1 MSMVFKLNNPKFGGS
16 LKLGEK
22 TSEKMIVTG
31 LLIVAV
37 LVRLRNLNSPISGS
51 YTFRTTQTGS
61 GIRSVANGVLSPF
74 SVETPVLGAPWKI
87 PFEFPLYQIIAGLFS
102 RLTGF
107 TVEASGRIVSILF
120 FISTAIVFYMIC
132 RKFFEVATSIVAL
145 VIFLFNSH
153 NLEYGSSVLIE
164 YCALFFGLLAFLFAY
179 KYLQT
184 QDSRNL
190 LYFLPAASLAAL
202 VKITTSIIWVFI
214 GVIALIFIEKKKQKT
229 GFYILLVAILAHLP
243 AYAWTRWADHE
254 KESSP
259 MTEWLSSANLKE
271 WNFGTL
277 RQRIFYFD
285 WQRTLGNIFFPSVA
299 GGTLI
304 AVGLIILAVSFGK
317 HRRASFG
324 LLIVFISGPALF
336 TNLYFVHDYYWT
348 AVLPAFLFVLAAGL
362 EVLPSPWIRNSENS
376 IKQSI
381 VFRASIAVAIVV
393 ASWFTPYGMRH
404 FDVFAKE
411 GSVSY
416 SDDAVAIAV
425 EAITSN
431 TKPADKIIIIGA
443 DWNPQILYFSD
454 RKGLMIPN
462 GWDPTATLSRINP
475 LSIYRYIYF
484 YTAAEVELSFAQ
496 EVIGAPLL
504 EPIANNLFRIATD

>member
-1 MSMVFKLNNPKFGGS
+1 VSVGFKLINQKFGDA
-16 LKLGEK
+16 LKLGKETNEK
-22 TSEKMIVTG
+22 IIVTG

-51 YTFRTTQTGS
+51 YTFRTTQTAW
-61 GIRSVANGVLSPF
+61 GIRSVANGILSPF

-107 TVEASGRIVSILF
+107 TVEASGRLVSIFF

-132 RKFFEVATSIVAL
+132 RKFYEVATSVVAL
-145 VIFLFNSH
+145 FIFLFNSH

-179 KYLQT
+179 RYLQT
-184 QDSRNL
+184 QESRIL
-190 LYFLPAASLAAL
+190 MYFLPAASLAAL

-214 GVIALIFIEKKKQKT
+214 GVIALIFIEKKKQKS
-229 GFYILLVAILAHLP
+229 GFYILLAAIVAHLP
-243 AYAWTRWADHE
+243 AFAWTRWADHQ

-259 MTEWLSSANLKE
+259 MTEWLSSANLKD

-362 EVLPSPWIRNSENS
+362 EVLPSAWMKSSNDS
-376 IKQSI
+376 IKQSSI
-381 VFRASIAVAIVV
+381 FRVSVSVAIVV

-411 GSVSY
+411 GSVAY
-416 SDDAVAIAV
+416 SDDDIAIAV
-425 EAITSN
+425 EAITTN
-431 TKPADKIIIIGA
+431 TEPDDKIIIIGA

-462 GWDPTATLSRINP
+462 GWDATATLSEISS

-484 YTAAEVELSFAQ
+484 YSDAVVDQSFAQ
-496 EVIGAPLL
+496 EVTGASLV
-504 EPIANNLFRIATD
+504 EPIANNLFRIKFD

>member
-1 MSMVFKLNNPKFGGS
+1 VSVGFKLIKQKFSNS

-22 TSEKMIVTG
+22 TNEKMIVTG
-31 LLIVAV
+31 LLIVAA

-51 YTFRTTQTGS
+51 YTFRTTQTAS

-102 RLTGF
+102 RLTGI
-107 TVEASGRIVSILF
+107 TVEASGRIVSLLF

-153 NLEYGSSVLIE
+153 NMEYGSSVLIE
-164 YCALFFGLLAFLFAY
+164 YCALFFSLLAFLFAY
-179 KYLQT
+179 RYLQT
-184 QDSRNL
+184 QVFRSL

-214 GVIALIFIEKKKQKT
+214 GIIAIIYIEKRKQKT
-229 GFYILLVAILAHLP
+229 AYYILLAAIVAHLP
-243 AYAWTRWADHE
+243 AYAWTRWADHQ
-254 KESSP
+254 KESSL

-277 RQRIFYFD
+277 RQRMFYFD

-324 LLIVFISGPALF
+324 LLIVFISGPVLF

-348 AVLPAFLFVLAAGL
+348 AALPAFLFVLAAGL
-362 EVLPSPWIRNSENS
+362 EVLPSAWIRNSENS
-376 IKQSI
+376 TKQSI
-381 VFRASIAVAIVV
+381 VFRASVSVAIVV

-416 SDDAVAIAV
+416 SDDAIAVAV
-425 EAITSN
+425 EAITTN
-431 TKPADKIIIIGA
+431 TKPDDKIIIIGA

-462 GWDPTATLSRINP
+462 GWDPTETLNKIDS
-475 LSIYRYIYF
+475 LSSYRFIYF
-484 YTAAEVELSFAQ
+484 YSDADAKLFTQ
-496 EVIGAPLL
+496 GANSVSLM
-504 EPIANNLFRIATD
+504 EPITKKLFRIKFD